1 MFLWCAIDLDEQIS
15 ALKEEVR
22 KVSEELDIENIAM
35 LLPFHV
41 SLRISFEIP
50 DQIEEEV
57 KAAMKEYFSTLR
69 RFRFESLCMERQ
81 GNVVWIRMKDNPKLS
96 RIHEGLCQMLQ
107 ERFDV
112 PLAEYDK
119 VFIFHSTLAWTLDDE
134 GAERI
139 FQRLS
144 DAKIPSSFKAK
155 NFVVGRAF
163 TGKPG
168 DFKVVGCCEIAED
181 QDDYLM

>member
-1 MFLWCAIDLDEQIS
+1 MFLWCAIDLDEQMKAI
-15 ALKEEVR
+15 KEEVR
-22 KVSEELDIENIAM
+22 RVSEELGVNNIAL

-50 DQIEEEV
+50 DEREEEV

-69 RFRFESLCMERQ
+69 RFRFEPLCMERSS
-81 GNVVWIRMKDNPKLS
+81 NVVWIRMKDNPKLS
-96 RIHEGLCQMLQ
+96 RIHEGLCSMLQ
-107 ERFDV
+107 ERFSV
-112 PLAEYDK
+112 PLAEFDK
-119 VFIFHSTLAWTLDDE
+119 VFIFHSTLAWTEDE
-134 GAERI
+134 EDAQRI
-139 FQRLS
+139 FQRLG
-144 DAKIPSSFKAK
+144 DIRIPSSFKAK

>member
-1 MFLWCAIDLDEQIS
+1 MFLWCAIDLDEQM
-15 ALKEEVR
+15 AEVKENVR
-22 KVSEELDIENIAM
+22 KVSEELNIENVAM
-35 LLPFHV
+35 VLPFHV

-50 DQIEEEV
+50 DEMEEEV
-57 KAAMKEYFSTLR
+57 KGAMKEYFSTLR
-69 RFRFESLCMERQ
+69 RFRFEPQCMERQ
-81 GNVVWIRMKDNPKLS
+81 GNVVWVRMKDNPKLS
-96 RIHEGLCQMLQ
+96 KIHDGLCKMLK
-107 ERFDV
+107 ERFGI
-112 PLAEYDK
+112 PLAEFDK
-119 VFIFHSTLAWTLDDE
+119 CFIFHSTLAWTLDDE

-139 FQRLS
+139 FQRIS
-144 DAKIPSSFKAK
+144 DMKIPSSFKAK